1 MNDNFDGGPV
11 FPCRIPTGGLHAN
24 GEPEPTIRHF
34 GLTKRELFAAILMH
48 SEAVT
53 CGVPGEA
60 CEALVEAS
68 RAAGTD
74 VIDHM
79 AGNAVQ
85 GADALLRALA
95 EPRPEPEPRF
105 PEFNVYGASSD
116 QKDAL
121 RTLHTRTWFDQLPDA
136 IRTYVTDAMNAVAR
150 VEAGEDDIP
159 F

>member
-95 EPRPEPEPRF
+95 EPRPEPAPAHLTYNAWATPAVEHRAIHALSLHPRF
-105 PEFNVYGASSD
+105 ADMPAVIRDFVKVALDEI
-116 QKDAL
+116 QKS
-121 RTLHTRTWFDQLPDA
+121 
-136 IRTYVTDAMNAVAR
+136 
-150 VEAGEDDIP
+150 EDGIP